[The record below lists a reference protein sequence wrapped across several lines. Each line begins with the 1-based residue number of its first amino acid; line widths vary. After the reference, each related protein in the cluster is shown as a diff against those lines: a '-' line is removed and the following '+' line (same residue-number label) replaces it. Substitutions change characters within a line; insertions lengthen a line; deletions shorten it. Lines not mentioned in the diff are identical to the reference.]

1 MDGCKM
7 SGRIHGVPVRG
18 APIDEADISR
28 FLAGLLLRLAAAAFA
43 VALASA
49 GHGVTSMDGAKV
61 IGTLHQANE
70 TGAAR

>member
-1 MDGCKM
+1 M
-7 SGRIHGVPVRG
+7 SARIHGVPVGG
-18 APIDEADISR
+18 APIDDADISR

-49 GHGVTSMDGAKV
+49 GHGVSSMDGAKA
-61 IGTLHQANE
+61 IEATHPANE